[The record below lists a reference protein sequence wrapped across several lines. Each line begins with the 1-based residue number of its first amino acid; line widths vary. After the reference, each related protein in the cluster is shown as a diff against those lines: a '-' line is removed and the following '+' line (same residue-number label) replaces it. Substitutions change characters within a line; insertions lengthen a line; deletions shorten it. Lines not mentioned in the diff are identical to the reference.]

1 MSRCGCRRRSPRTG
15 TGCSRPTWRAS
26 FSSSDPPGPGRN
38 GKRDFH
44 SEKRGNATHASTADP
59 EAQLYRKG
67 QGKEAKLSLLGHVLM
82 ENRSGL
88 IVAVTKAT
96 GIAGRKAAEEMIVR
110 HSPKVLRIILGG
122 KRSPKKVPAPIER
135 RATLDANG

>member
-1 MSRCGCRRRSPRTG
+1 
-15 TGCSRPTWRAS
+15 
-26 FSSSDPPGPGRN
+26 
-38 GKRDFH
+38 
-44 SEKRGNATHASTADP
+44 
-59 EAQLYRKG
+59 
-67 QGKEAKLSLLGHVLM
+67 M

>member
-1 MSRCGCRRRSPRTG
+1 
-15 TGCSRPTWRAS
+15 
-26 FSSSDPPGPGRN
+26 
-38 GKRDFH
+38 
-44 SEKRGNATHASTADP
+44 
-59 EAQLYRKG
+59 
-67 QGKEAKLSLLGHVLM
+67 M

-122 KRSPKKVPAPIER
+122 KRSPKKSVG
-135 RATLDANG
+135 AN